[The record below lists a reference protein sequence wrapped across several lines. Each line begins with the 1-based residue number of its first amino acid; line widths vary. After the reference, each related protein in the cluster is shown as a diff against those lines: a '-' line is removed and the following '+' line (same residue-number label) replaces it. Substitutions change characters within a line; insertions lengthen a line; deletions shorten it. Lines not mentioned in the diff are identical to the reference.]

1 MANRFAKFYPPPP
14 DDNHSHLVAY
24 RSGSLKRLFAP
35 LCIALMGVFFV
46 SQAQARAVCHTEHV
60 QLTFCP
66 KDTGLAKRSTSRA
79 MKLPCRKAGRSVE
92 VQVCREI
99 HQRLP
104 HGQELLE
111 RLKGQALR
119 DEMIITL
126 EPSVWAEVKNNRD
139 FIDTEIDRS
148 QLNQSVHLGELGGS
162 RLERNPSVQVLPKE
176 TIQPVQGNR
185 IKQDVIRK

>member
-1 MANRFAKFYPPPP
+1 
-14 DDNHSHLVAY
+14 
-24 RSGSLKRLFAP
+24 
-35 LCIALMGVFFV
+35 MGVFFV
-46 SQAQARAVCHTEHV
+46 SNAQAVTVCHIEHF
-60 QLTFCP
+60 QLTYCP
-66 KDTGLAKRSTSRA
+66 KDTGLAKSTSRA
-79 MKLPCRKAGRSVE
+79 MKLPCRKAGKPVE

-119 DEMIITL
+119 DETIMVDS
-126 EPSVWAEVKNNRD
+126 SVWAGLRNNQE
-139 FIDTEIDRS
+139 FIDTEIDAS
-148 QLNQSVHLGELGGS
+148 QLNQSVRFDESVGS